1 MKKFFEF
8 FKKNRV
14 RKILAAAVCFS
25 LIRLLVAFAV
35 YQLAAGHSG
44 FVRSVYTEKV
54 FPVITSPMKFLASL
68 VPFSVGEVLLI
79 ALAVLAVSGL
89 VFCFARWIYLGVRK
103 KKGTKGFLRLL
114 AVVLTVGILVGG
126 NFFVY
131 GALNYRSLT
140 FKEVTGIEVTPA
152 KTDELE
158 QLCLYLGRKATEAR
172 SVLTENDEGV
182 ICDARSD
189 YDILKASTKGFATA
203 SKEFS
208 CLSGYLVAP
217 KPAIFSD
224 MMSYEQIAGIF
235 PIVYTESIVNVNAP
249 VYDTPFTACHELA
262 HQLGFAQED
271 EANFIGFIAA
281 IANDDPL
288 YVYSGYYNGFSYA
301 MNKLHSFDE
310 EKWAA
315 VWSDPDIDSEGI
327 SRDMRHANAIWDA
340 YKKKAPVISRI
351 SEAVNDSYLKA
362 NDIKDGTYSY
372 GRMVDLMLAY
382 YRGTLPAAV
391 SGFED

>member
-1 MKKFFEF
+1 M
-8 FKKNRV
+8 
-14 RKILAAAVCFS
+14 AAVLGFS
-25 LIRLLVAFAV
+25 LIRLLASFAV
-35 YQLAAGHSG
+35 YLLAAGHGS
-44 FVRSVYTEKV
+44 FVRSVYTEKI
-54 FPVITSPMKFLASL
+54 FPVITSPMKFVASL
-68 VPFSVGEVLLI
+68 FPFSVGEVLLI
-79 ALAVLAVSGL
+79 AAAVLALSGL

-158 QLCLYLGRKATEAR
+158 QLCLYLGRKATKAR

-203 SKEFS
+203 SKEFP
-208 CLSGYLVAP
+208 CLKGYLVAP
-217 KPAIFSD
+217 KPAIFSE
-224 MMSYEQIAGIF
+224 MMACEQIAGIF
-235 PIVYTESIVNVNAP
+235 PIVYTESIVNVIAP

-301 MNKLHSFDE
+301 MNKLRSYDQD
-310 EKWAA
+310 KWAA

-327 SRDMRHANAIWDA
+327 SRDMRHANSIWDA

-351 SEAVNDSYLKA
+351 SEAVNDTYLKA

-382 YRGTLPAAV
+382 YRSKLPAAV
-391 SGFED
+391 SGSED